1 MEPSIFSGI
10 LDVLVNTD
18 KGLSPHLLGIS
29 RVPRISALILF
40 LEEKESSAIRN
51 LVEKVTKESMLS
63 SSELKEIKKCF
74 C

>member
-10 LDVLVNTD
+10 LDVLMNME
-18 KGLSPHLLGIS
+18 KGLSPHLLGIA

-40 LEEKESSAIRN
+40 LEEKESSAIRD
-51 LVEKVTKESMLS
+51 LVDKVIIEAMLS
-63 SSELKEIKKCF
+63 SSELKEIKKSF